1 MALCYIY
8 IFSKTPHQSLGF
20 LSIDLKTANSKATYS
35 GSKTSSNLI
44 TDRHSLHSHT
54 KYRKSPRA
62 SGATMPSS
70 SLSRSGSRYGGSL
83 HPSAAAYSSLDY
95 GNMRGN
101 SSHHGSS
108 HAGNY
113 RTEVRSPMYLD
124 HSPSIASSHSR
135 SHQESSHSNVSRRTD
150 RTERSRY
157 PPTSYREPSASQ
169 VSGRSRSG
177 SHSGKTVMALP
188 PRSEVS
194 SSTIR
199 PSDSVS
205 NISSRREAPRSHVS
219 RSSSR
224 APSRAESS
232 SRSRAPSHAPS
243 GTQYD
248 GSTIIMPPRTDLA
261 RQGSYKSSQSGVS
274 HRSGN
279 DYGSFD
285 LSCMAATLPSSDS
298 STFRVRIT
306 QERTTVRDTI
316 EFGTGPQRSSSR
328 NHQSVSS
335 SGYPRG
341 RILCDIDADK
351 FSGLFGEFGY
361 ESDSSY

>member
-1 MALCYIY
+1 
-8 IFSKTPHQSLGF
+8 
-20 LSIDLKTANSKATYS
+20 
-35 GSKTSSNLI
+35 
-44 TDRHSLHSHT
+44 
-54 KYRKSPRA
+54 
-62 SGATMPSS
+62 MPSS
-70 SLSRSGSRYGGSL
+70 SFSRSGSRYGGSL
-83 HPSAAAYSSLDY
+83 HPSDAAYSTLDQ
-95 GNMRGN
+95 GIMRGG
-101 SSHHGSS
+101 SSQYGSS

-113 RTEVRSPMYLD
+113 RTEVREPMYLGRSQSTSSQQVRSN
-124 HSPSIASSHSR
+124 HGSSP
-135 SHQESSHSNVSRRTD
+135 SNVSRRTD

-157 PPTSYREPSASQ
+157 PPTAYREPSASQ

-205 NISSRREAPRSHVS
+205 NVTSRRDAARSQVS

-232 SRSRAPSHAPS
+232 SRSRAPTRAPS
-243 GTQYD
+243 RTQYD
-248 GSTIIMPPRTDLA
+248 GSTIIMPSRKEMSQA
-261 RQGSYKSSQSGVS
+261 GSYRPLESAAESSSI
-274 HRSGN
+274 
-279 DYGSFD
+279 
-285 LSCMAATLPSSDS
+285 
-298 STFRVRIT
+298 RVKIT
-306 QERTTVRDTI
+306 QERTTVRQI
-316 EFGTGPQRSSSR
+316 VEFGMGSQQSYSR
-328 NHQSVSS
+328 QHQSMSS

>member
-1 MALCYIY
+1 MYPD
-8 IFSKTPHQSLGF
+8 SSQS
-20 LSIDLKTANSKATYS
+20 
-35 GSKTSSNLI
+35 TSS
-44 TDRHSLHSHT
+44 
-54 KYRKSPRA
+54 
-62 SGATMPSS
+62 
-70 SLSRSGSRYGGSL
+70 RYSQ
-83 HPSAAAYSSLDY
+83 SQ
-95 GNMRGN
+95 
-101 SSHHGSS
+101 HGSS
-108 HAGNY
+108 H
-113 RTEVRSPMYLD
+113 
-124 HSPSIASSHSR
+124 
-135 SHQESSHSNVSRRTD
+135 SNLSRRSD

-157 PPTSYREPSASQ
+157 PPTAYREPGSSQ

-177 SHSGKTVMALP
+177 SHSGKTVMALS

-194 SSTIR
+194 SSTVR

-205 NISSRREAPRSHVS
+205 NVSSRRESSRSHVS

-224 APSRAESS
+224 APSRAESG

-248 GSTIIMPPRTDLA
+248 GSTIIMPSRTELA
-261 RQGSYKSSQSGVS
+261 RQTSSRPSQSGVS
-274 HRSGN
+274 HRSRN
-279 DYGSFD
+279 DHGSFD
-285 LSCMAATLPSSDS
+285 LSGMAAALPSGDS
-298 STFRVRIT
+298 STIRVVIT

-316 EFGTGPQRSSSR
+316 KFGMGPQTSSSR
-328 NHQSVSS
+328 NYQSLSS